1 MEDFF
6 FFSFLYLLALVGV
19 MMVMLSGRVI
29 MVILSGRVIV
39 SRMPCMSFLG
49 IKMRLTYDV
58 QREES
63 SREG

>member
-1 MEDFF
+1 
-6 FFSFLYLLALVGV
+6 
-19 MMVMLSGRVI
+19 MVMLSGRVI